1 MADRPGSSARL
12 VTYLWF
18 LTTAFSL
25 VAMVIRYRRLGEVAW
40 YLVAAAAFAFI
51 FSWTEFL
58 FAFLL
63 GVRIPAWPAGSRAA
77 IARSAAPRSG
87 ASRRLAMLAQ
97 SHPRR

>member
-40 YLVAAAAFAFI
+40 YLVAAAAFAFVM
-51 FSWTEFL
+51 
-58 FAFLL
+58 
-63 GVRIPAWPAGSRAA
+63 G
-77 IARSAAPRSG
+77 IATLRRSRSG
-87 ASRRLAMLAQ
+87 GI
-97 SHPRR
+97 